1 MSVDAPLVVAMAG
14 LPGTGKS
21 TVARRL
27 AAAVG
32 GAVIDKDAVR
42 QALFGEV
49 WTEYSVAQDDFVLT
63 LMLAAAERLIA
74 QQDCPAVFLDGRTFS
89 RAYQLAMVRDLA
101 ARTAGC
107 RLRIVE
113 CVCEP
118 GIALERIRRDA
129 GTHPASNRNDEL
141 YWRVR
146 EQFEPVPEPKLVIDT
161 GLQWYDDTLPHRLVT
176 E

>member
-1 MSVDAPLVVAMAG
+1 MNVAAPLLIAMAG

-27 AAAVG
+27 AAALG

-42 QALFGEV
+42 QALFGEP
-49 WTEYSVAQDDFVLT
+49 WTEYSTAQDDFVLT

-74 QQDCPAVFLDGRTFS
+74 RQNCPAVFLDGRTFS
-89 RAYQLAMVRDLA
+89 RAYQLDMVRVLA
-101 ARTAGC
+101 ARAGC
-107 RLRIVE
+107 RMRIIE

-118 GIALERIRRDA
+118 EVALERIRRDA
-129 GTHPASNRNDEL
+129 GTHPASNRDDAL
-141 YWRVR
+141 YWQVR